1 MRSTKSTSQKWPMP
15 TNSNPYDRN
24 RSDRQQPGAITAPD
38 CFGLDRLVRV
48 LGLTRPR
55 YLSLPKNPIQLTSRS
70 AANQNMIAA

>member
-1 MRSTKSTSQKWPMP
+1 MP

>member
-1 MRSTKSTSQKWPMP
+1 MP

-48 LGLTRPR
+48 LGLTVVTVEIRRIENIAPGLQAREDRADMFRP
-55 YLSLPKNPIQLTSRS
+55 IRS
-70 AANQNMIAA
+70 